1 MRILPLRL
9 LSPDTDTEPQA
20 GAVPDVAAPESA
32 APQVGTTTDAAPAA
46 AEAPTLSPAEARA
59 LKNEAQNLRKRLRE
73 FEEAKAEAERAA
85 MTEAERLKADHTA
98 AQQRIAA
105 LEAANQAY
113 LLRDAIE
120 QAVTPA
126 TLPQEGGEAKAN
138 DLHGIDPKLAARLV
152 DAASLERAEDGTIK
166 PAALRKAL
174 AALLKEYPSI
184 RPQATDA
191 PSRPPQVGQRAAQG
205 GVIRP
210 KSVAQRQIESRYT
223 TLPPNVVKR

>member
-1 MRILPLRL
+1 MRTLPLRL

-120 QAVTPA
+120 AAVTPA
-126 TLPQEGGEAKAN
+126 TLPQEGGEAKQN
-138 DLHGIDPKLAARLV
+138 ELYGIDPKLAARLV
-152 DAASLERAEDGTIK
+152 DAAALERGDDGTIK

-174 AALLKEYPSI
+174 AALLREYPSI

-191 PSRPPQVGQRAAQG
+191 PSRPPQVGQRAAG
-205 GVIRP
+205 AAPVGKVD
-210 KSVAQRQIESRYT
+210 VASRHIASHYA
-223 TLPPNVVKR
+223 LPPTAAKRS